1 MQAEIDAETDVENQ
15 FYRFSRRVNDMDYE
29 ELFYLKYK
37 KGISTYELLKRF
49 PESLD
54 EVADVALMDV
64 PETTL
69 KEIIPSERD
78 LVRLMQLKRRFS
90 NFF

>member
-1 MQAEIDAETDVENQ
+1 M
-15 FYRFSRRVNDMDYE
+15 SYE
-29 ELFYLKYK
+29 KLFYLKYK
-37 KGISTYELLKRF
+37 KGISTYELLRRY

-69 KEIIPSERD
+69 KEILPDERD
-78 LVRLMQLKRRFS
+78 LVRLMQLKRKFS
-90 NFF
+90 SFL